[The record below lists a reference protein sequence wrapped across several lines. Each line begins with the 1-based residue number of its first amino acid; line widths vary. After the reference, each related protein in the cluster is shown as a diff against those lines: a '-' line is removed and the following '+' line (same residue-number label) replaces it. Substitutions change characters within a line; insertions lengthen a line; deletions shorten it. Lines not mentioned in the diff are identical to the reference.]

1 MNRSWNPAKIRLFWR
16 IEGGDLARDLLLIL
30 AEAGGQGRGD
40 SLRPQ
45 LTREPAIRC

>member
-1 MNRSWNPAKIRLFWR
+1 MNRSWNPGEIRLFWLM
-16 IEGGDLARDLLLIL
+16 EGGDLARDLHLLL

-45 LTREPAIRC
+45 LTWKPAIRC